1 MFFFFFFLFSFH
13 WFSFRLSIF
22 HFIFYFFKKLLISF
36 HFLWFLKISFSFL
49 ALNFWLACNLHR
61 HIVRFI
67 FIFSGRTISGLHDR
81 SGFSAREF
89 QTKFYARFLLYFY
102 IFQIFFRFIF
112 LVHFT
117 ARFFSS
123 SLAATVHPPTLSPSI
138 GSSLLV
144 ASPDVAEF
152 ERLRSRLNE
161 SQTQTRYLQSMVNIR
176 DQELDR
182 ARKVSC
188 HVFLFSFLNVL
199 SVRGYETKQHR
210 SWRDRREHM
219 PGHLIKECS
228 IFIYNP
234 HHI

>member
-1 MFFFFFFLFSFH
+1 MIGLQPASSHRTFH
-13 WFSFRLSIF
+13 L
-22 HFIFYFFKKLLISF
+22 
-36 HFLWFLKISFSFL
+36 HFLWPDDIWSARLIGFFRARISNQILRSFSL
-49 ALNFWLACNLHR
+49 
-61 HIVRFI
+61 I
-67 FIFSGRTISGLHDR
+67 F
-81 SGFSAREF
+81 
-89 QTKFYARFLLYFY
+89 LYFSN
-102 IFQIFFRFIF
+102 FFPFHC

-123 SLAATVHPPTLSPSI
+123 SLAATVHPPTLFPSI